1 MIQPSGVFLLNK
13 RAGFS
18 SAQAIAL
25 LKRRLGIKKIGHAG
39 TLDPFA
45 TGLLV
50 CLVNSATKL
59 ADSFQSGVKSYS
71 GVVLLGITT
80 DSDDITG
87 AVLSESDSLPTA
99 EAVIACAKTFI
110 GKFLQIPPRVSA
122 IKVSGQRAYDLQRKG
137 KEFELQARETEV
149 YSSSF
154 EMLDA
159 HNLKFELCCAKGFY
173 VRSFARDLGEKL
185 GCGATLAV
193 LQRDA
198 SLPFSLQQ
206 AKFVDQLEW
215 QDLIDPASFQERRVV

>member
-59 ADSFQSGVKSYS
+59 ADSIQAGVKTYS
-71 GVVLLGITT
+71 GVIRLGITT

-87 AVLSESDSLPTA
+87 AIISESDSIPSA
-99 EAVIACAKTFI
+99 DAVIACAGTFR
-110 GKFLQIPPRVSA
+110 GKFQQVPPRVSA
-122 IKVSGQRAYDLQRKG
+122 IKISGQRAYDMQRKG
-137 KEFELQARETEV
+137 QQFELQARETEV

-159 HNLKFELCCAKGFY
+159 QNLRFELCCAKGFY

-193 LQRDA
+193 LQREA
-198 SLPFSLQQ
+198 SLPFALSQ